1 MSSIGWQIG
10 NMKSVAATSA
20 LRWTIPMFANGGTLQ
35 DAAAGKYNSYYV
47 QAAQKLVAAY
57 GTGSDII
64 VRVGE
69 EFNASWMPWSATS
82 DPASY
87 AAAYRQFVD
96 AFRSVSGNFKFEWN
110 VNVGG
115 TMDPATAYPGDKYVD
130 YIGMDFYWDSKQ
142 SWSIKDPVQAFNY
155 YKNTKYGLQWLET
168 FAAAHGKQ
176 SAYSEWGVNSEN
188 ASAFVTLVKQWF
200 DSHDVAYELYWD
212 VNSAFAGQ
220 LDNGQY
226 GATGDTFKALFGAA
240 ALNVSSA
247 VDAVLS
253 AKALTL
259 TLSGAANA
267 LGTGNDLANT
277 LTGNAGDNVLD
288 GKGGNDILIGGAGN
302 DTLTGG
308 AGNDTFVFARGSGK
322 DVITDFGANGDK
334 DAIDISEY
342 LTAGLKPT
350 LTNVGDDVRIG
361 FASGETILVKG
372 AQAEGLVATATG
384 YAPGLSFINQS
395 GGDQASHA
403 FQLWGQAADVVGKAG
418 DKDYFTIDL
427 AKGADTRITLNGL
440 GSGQGTL
447 ADGRISIYDAAG
459 NLVASD
465 DNSGSGNDALVRFTV
480 PATGTYYVVV
490 EAADGGTGTYK
501 LNATNYNVVA
511 DTGTHVLT
519 GTAGNDVLIGGRFD
533 DTFTGGSGVDV
544 FKVGLGAGHDT
555 ITDFGAGGE
564 ADILDIAAYLDAGYK
579 PTLTNTGNDLQISFA
594 TGDTIT
600 LKGISND
607 NLKVT
612 TDGYTFTAS
621 VPSQSSAVT
630 GKVAADQGK
639 VGIPTSAMPYDFNGD
654 GRADVLMRNANGDVS
669 MLLSNGTSLA
679 ASTYLRNVTSDFSI
693 IGSGDFN
700 GDGKADILWRQQS
713 GQISDWLSTG
723 TGFAENPASIRSL
736 STDWKVAGIAD
747 FNGDGRDDILW
758 RNANGQVIDWLSN
771 GTGFS
776 DNSAF
781 SRQIGND
788 WQIVGT
794 GDFNG
799 DGKADIIWRNSGG
812 TVATWMSNGTA
823 FTDNSVM
830 RPMGTSWSVA
840 GTGDFNGDGK
850 TDILWRNADGAVT
863 TWLSAG
869 MSFVDGGV

>member
-607 NLKVT
+607 NLKAVGA
-612 TDGYTFTAS
+612 GYSFQAS
-621 VPSQSSAVT
+621 APLGFLTSS
-630 GKVAADQGK
+630 GNDQ
-639 VGIPTSAMPYDFNGD
+639 TSN
-654 GRADVLMRNANGDVS
+654 
-669 MLLSNGTSLA
+669 SLA
-679 ASTYLRNVTSDFSI
+679 MWGSATDTIGKAGDKDWFKIDLAKGTDMKI
-693 IGSGDFN
+693 ALAAGGSGI
-700 GDGKADILWRQQS
+700 GTLADGKISIYDSAGKLVVSDDNS
-713 GQISDWLSTG
+713 GSGNDALARFVVPATG
-723 TGFAENPASIRSL
+723 SYYVVVES
-736 STDWKVAGIAD
+736 
-747 FNGDGRDDILW
+747 
-758 RNANGQVIDWLSN
+758 ANN
-771 GTGFS
+771 GTGTYTLNATS
-776 DNSAF
+776 YNTVVDDGSHRIVGSA
-781 SRQIGND
+781 GND
-788 WQIVGT
+788 VIFGSTFNDTITGGAGADSFAIGLGT
-794 GDFNG
+794 GHDVITDFGNGNDLLNLTAFLKAGFKPMLTDQGNDTIISFGNG
-799 DGKADIIWRNSGG
+799 DSIKLLGVHANQL
-812 TVATWMSNGTA
+812 VSNAYG
-823 FTDNSVM
+823 
-830 RPMGTSWSVA
+830 
-840 GTGDFNGDGK
+840 
-850 TDILWRNADGAVT
+850 
-863 TWLSAG
+863 
-869 MSFVDGGV
+869 FVHA